1 MFSDLSAVLR
11 RFAELGAV
19 RAFCKPLAEND
30 NSKQQIYL
38 GGNLDVV
45 QMFPFR
51 EIAAKSNGK
60 DSAYKA
66 KLSFL
71 WVDQDSVE
79 RAKGAQL
86 ILYPQYPEI
95 RLSGFLRGCR
105 FSPNA
110 LLRPIPK
117 EQRQHNNGPDG
128 RVLFLGV
135 TASGETLAYL
145 ASSHSDL
152 AKEFLHRAAK
162 DEFPQESV
170 FFNLP
175 LFGRDSRSILLEK
188 LAEIRNRGWQPS
200 VRLDKN
206 GEIQPYKARNG
217 GGYTLEA
224 LLGVIPNGRA
234 EPDFL
239 GWEIKAHSSTRITL
253 MTPEPTGG
261 MYGEQGVKAFVSR
274 FGSPT
279 GDDTLYFTGTHRAG
293 MRNTK
298 TGLSLV
304 VRGFCTSRA
313 RIEDVNGAVELQTD
327 DGDCAA
333 AWSFADLMIGWNRKH
348 AQAAYVPYE
357 SEKVLAPAYRYF
369 SPALLGEGTDFNRYL
384 GALANGLIIFD
395 PGSKIMNASTERS
408 KVKARSQ
415 FRTSVQHL
423 SVLYEKFGAAP
434 F

>member
-1 MFSDLSAVLR
+1 MFPDLQALLR
-11 RFAELGAV
+11 RFVELGAEK
-19 RAFCKPLAEND
+19 AFCKFLAEND

-38 GGNLDVV
+38 GGGLDAV
-45 QMFPFR
+45 QMFPVR
-51 EIAAKSNGK
+51 EIEADSSGK
-60 DSAYKA
+60 ESSYKA
-66 KLSFL
+66 KIDFH
-71 WVDQDSVE
+71 WVSPNSTE
-79 RAKGAQL
+79 CAKGAQL
-86 ILYPQYPEI
+86 ILYPQYPEV
-95 RLSGFLRGCR
+95 RLSGFLRGCKHA
-105 FSPNA
+105 PNE

-117 EQRQHNNGPDG
+117 EERQHNNGPDG
-128 RVLFLGV
+128 RVLFLGI
-135 TASGETLAYL
+135 TASGQTLAYL
-145 ASSHSDL
+145 APADSDL
-152 AKEFLHRAAK
+152 AKELQLRVSK
-162 DEFPQESV
+162 NEFPQESV
-170 FFNLP
+170 FLNLL
-175 LFGRDSRSILLEK
+175 LFGRDSKTILLER

-200 VRLDKN
+200 IRLNKN
-206 GEIQPYKARNG
+206 GDVQPYNARNG

-293 MRNTK
+293 TRNTK

-304 VRGFCTSRA
+304 VRGFSTSRA

-423 SVLYEKFGAAP
+423 SVLYEKLGAAP